1 MATSVGEEGLD
12 IGEVDLVVCY
22 DVQKTPIRMVSLSDS
37 NSCVAPNRRDSPQ
50 LQRVG
55 RTGRKR
61 EGYVHVLLAEGRE
74 EKNWEKAREAYNQVQ
89 RSIMRGDQLELY
101 TDVERLLP
109 DDIKPECQEMEMSIQ
124 EYDGSATE
132 RSRKAAARGP
142 SKKRKRNDDPAQD
155 ISSPPWASTG
165 FVSVADLL
173 VKQNDKKQEKGARFD
188 QQAGLDDETDKA
200 IEVGLFGPKQ
210 ATSMSAASSKPPKA
224 KLPKRAKTSTGG

>member
-22 DVQKTPIRMVSLSDS
+22 DAQKTPIRMVSLCDSDS
-37 NSCVAPNRRDSPQ
+37 SVAPNRRDSLQ

-74 EKNWEKAREAYNQVQ
+74 ETNWEKAQEAYNQVQ
-89 RSIMRGDQLELY
+89 RSIGRDDQLEFY

-109 DDIKPECQEMEMSIQ
+109 DDIEPECQEMEMSIQ

-132 RSRKAAARGP
+132 RSRKDAAKGP

-155 ISSPPWASTG
+155 IPSPPGASTG

-173 VKQNDKKQEKGARFD
+173 VKQNDKKQGKFD
-188 QQAGLDDETDKA
+188 DKAGFDDETNKA
-200 IEVGLFGPKQ
+200 IDVGWFGPSR